1 MEYAAEVAQQNYDG
15 GIIFVSYLI
24 SVIGA
29 QTTLELLNRRTHITG
44 LYNWFLLAAA
54 AFVMGA
60 VSIWSMHFIGNNS
73 LTLTVRDSTY
83 QLSYSAGYT
92 FASLVVVIA
101 CMFLAFIF
109 VGITEDAK
117 ITRIAPSGIFAGL
130 GVVCMHYMG
139 QFAIDYFVLVY
150 LTPYIIGAAVIA
162 MSAVTAALYIFFK
175 LRERWMNVWYKR
187 LGCAMLMA
195 LAVCGM
201 HYTALVGT
209 IFYRPNYSGTPPIPK
224 LQTPALIGIISGII
238 VSACIGLLYIS
249 IKTGMRNLPL
259 YTKNTNKRLI
269 LDAAI
274 FDPLGRILVKIDGT
288 LPMTEIAHNL
298 ELNET
303 KREFCTSHPLFI
315 RLFEA
320 SIAKASLRFKG
331 DKRPSGISS
340 TSSIEAYDAIE
351 RQFLNATHDLR
362 DELHFDNFG
371 DIGILSDIVVT
382 TDTISKAN
390 MFIKSSQLFRNSTG
404 NSAWSHNKRNN
415 EHSLTN
421 ADTNSHQQ
429 QQSQSNQQQ
438 SDEDEESTYADK
450 KKKSRI
456 IKESKKKARK
466 SKSSWSVKKSFAD
479 DEEITIESHGK
490 RSSGGTTVV
499 VNGLRSS
506 SEETQREDSKS
517 INDRLSVEDSDGEDK
532 HIFMVKKLVD
542 ERDVSRLLSQG
553 YRFAEPV
560 FIAKTMATKLRIPTD
575 WMRQHFIDMQQMS
588 DSICALTQHDWLPS
602 AVEPAPN
609 PTEFKAT
616 TKGSVY
622 MGAFV
627 LIDETHELTNMQI
640 VVDKTKRFTF
650 PKEQLILD
658 HQVESMVQ
666 LDKKE
671 TDFVSNLQGCS
682 LFDFSCLSQ
691 TFTLEQTKSD
701 IALPSFQFIVCLE
714 NAAKKL
720 LDATSYSKALYQK
733 SKLHT
738 TVLELPPF
746 ALTTGPCQLIVFKS
760 LVNTKG
766 ALTAVNHT
774 FSEPMKC
781 MPLKLYKC
789 LSGFITD
796 EAARIYQAS
805 LKTQLLPTYLAQQQ
819 MYRQQASTFD
829 QKRLYSSSGEEDIP
843 MGPLFTDTNSESF
856 QSGASSPTNTIV
868 ADPFSLPPPPRAKR
882 QRFKLAHTI
891 LGNSNSD
898 HLTPLQ
904 DYQPKSSIKCLSSS
918 PLTILAT
925 QDRYWWINTIVE
937 ETIHSSMD

>member
-1 MEYAAEVAQQNYDG
+1 M
-15 GIIFVSYLI
+15 
-24 SVIGA
+24 
-29 QTTLELLNRRTHITG
+29 T
-44 LYNWFLLAAA
+44 
-54 AFVMGA
+54 
-60 VSIWSMHFIGNNS
+60 
-73 LTLTVRDSTY
+73 
-83 QLSYSAGYT
+83 
-92 FASLVVVIA
+92 
-101 CMFLAFIF
+101 
-109 VGITEDAK
+109 
-117 ITRIAPSGIFAGL
+117 
-130 GVVCMHYMG
+130 
-139 QFAIDYFVLVY
+139 
-150 LTPYIIGAAVIA
+150 
-162 MSAVTAALYIFFK
+162 
-175 LRERWMNVWYKR
+175 
-187 LGCAMLMA
+187 
-195 LAVCGM
+195 GM
-201 HYTALVGT
+201 HYTALIGT
-209 IFYRPNYSGTPPIPK
+209 VFYRPNYSGTPPIPK

-249 IKTGMRNLPL
+249 IKTGMRDLPL
-259 YTKNTNKRLI
+259 YSKNTNKRLI

-303 KREFCTSHPLFI
+303 KQEFCTSHPLFI

-340 TSSIEAYDAIE
+340 TSSVEAYDAIE
-351 RQFLNATHDLR
+351 RQFLNSAHDLR
-362 DELHFDNFG
+362 EELHFDNFG

-390 MFIKSSQLFRNSTG
+390 MFVKSSQLFRNSSS
-404 NSAWSHNKRNN
+404 NSAWSYNNKNN

-421 ADTNSHQQ
+421 ADATSQQ
-429 QQSQSNQQQ
+429 LQQSRSNQQQ
-438 SDEDEESTYADK
+438 SDEDEESTYVDK
-450 KKKSRI
+450 KNKSRI
-456 IKESKKKARK
+456 VKENKKKARK

-499 VNGLRSS
+499 VNGHRSS

-560 FIAKTMATKLRIPTD
+560 FIAKTMAAKLRIPTD
-575 WMRQHFIDMQQMS
+575 WMRQHFIDMQQMA

-602 AVEPAPN
+602 TVEPAPN

-650 PKEQLILD
+650 PKEQLIFD

-666 LDKKE
+666 LDQKE
-671 TDFVSNLQGCS
+671 IDFVSNLQGCS
-682 LFDFSCLSQ
+682 LFDFASLSQ
-691 TFTLEQTKSD
+691 TFTLEQTKND

-720 LDATSYSKALYQK
+720 LDSTSYSKALYQK

-738 TVLELPPF
+738 TVLDLPPF

-760 LVNTKG
+760 LVNTQG
-766 ALTAVNHT
+766 ALVAVNHT

-796 EAARIYQAS
+796 EAARIYQAC

-819 MYRQQASTFD
+819 IYRQQASTLD

-843 MGPLFTDTNSESF
+843 MGPLFADPKRESF
-856 QSGASSPTNTIV
+856 QSGASSPINTIAV
-868 ADPFSLPPPPRAKR
+868 DPFSLPPPPRAKR
-882 QRFKLAHTI
+882 QRFKLAHNI

-898 HLTPLQ
+898 NLTPLH
-904 DYQPKSSIKCLSSS
+904 DYQPKSSIKSLSDS